1 MASRA
6 HVVAWQ
12 EYVTL
17 ELERFAEH
25 TDGNGRIWQNTPHAA
40 RYLERRRAGSP
51 EEYAFTGPWH
61 VVRKHVTHEFRQWVE
76 EYEETERLTLS
87 QHVERA
93 RSESVARDWLDT
105 SEYVLDR
112 LDEIR
117 RLVAERD
124 ALIVEAA
131 RRGASKV
138 AIARAAGLARQT
150 VHTIVGDGDA
160 ADDARADAVAVSWG
174 ASVPDTVPPGWADAA
189 GELEPV
195 RVGVAGWDYVDD
207 SAPF

>member
-1 MASRA
+1 MVARA

-12 EYVTL
+12 GYVTG
-17 ELERFAEH
+17 ELARFAEH
-25 TDGNGRIWQNTPHAA
+25 TDGNGRIWQNTPHAT
-40 RYLERRRAGSP
+40 RYVERRRAGSP

-76 EYEETERLTLS
+76 EYEGTERLTLS
-87 QHVERA
+87 QHVERERA
-93 RSESVARDWLDT
+93 AATARDWLDT
-105 SEYVLDR
+105 PAYVLDR

-138 AIARAAGLARQT
+138 AIAAASGITRQT
-150 VHTIVGDGDA
+150 VHTIVEA
-160 ADDARADAVAVSWG
+160 ADDGTPGGAVSWG
-174 ASVPDTVPPGWADAA
+174 DFDAVPDTVPAAWQDA
-189 GELEPV
+189 EHEHEPA

-207 SAPF
+207 SEPF